1 MRLPNWAQQIDPRS
15 HAPWAAHHA
24 AAVVMGYLSRTAP
37 LGDTGADGAATTV
50 VGRSLRH
57 HGCGDSMRS
66 LRRNVEGT
74 GHEVVIL
81 RALVAPRGPALRRA
95 GWSDERAGVWEQGHL
110 CLGGCHGT
118 EMPWNRALAVWSAWS
133 GQVFGWALVAV
144 GAFLVLARREYSW
157 LWFALVGWFLIG
169 AATTES

>member
-1 MRLPNWAQQIDPRS
+1 M
-15 HAPWAAHHA
+15 
-24 AAVVMGYLSRTAP
+24 
-37 LGDTGADGAATTV
+37 
-50 VGRSLRH
+50 
-57 HGCGDSMRS
+57 
-66 LRRNVEGT
+66 RRNVEGT

-95 GWSDERAGVWEQGHL
+95 GWSDERAGVTSGLEYGNRVIYAWGDAMEQR
-110 CLGGCHGT
+110 CHGT